1 MPSPQV
7 VAREPSRRV
16 KKSRKPERRA
26 KQPVD
31 LGDVDMETP
40 TPSQQSSNAGPGT
53 GAGRERSRRVSERM
67 PKAQGAKAHEKSRT
81 GEMLDKG
88 VGKRNAKQAK
98 QRTSGRM
105 SEGAL
110 AERELPAK
118 QPRRQGAKKQSRAAK
133 AKGNGANNNGS
144 TKRAAPSAEAAPT
157 QKQVLK
163 DKATARRKLRNEGVD
178 ATQQN

>member
-7 VAREPSRRV
+7 VAREPGRRV
-16 KKSRKPERRA
+16 KKSKKPERRA

-31 LGDVDMETP
+31 LGDVDMDTP

-53 GAGRERSRRVSERM
+53 GAGRERARRVSERM
-67 PKAQGAKAHEKSRT
+67 PKAQGAKAHERSRA

-88 VGKRNAKQAK
+88 VGKRSTKQAK
-98 QRTSGRM
+98 QRTSGRA

-110 AERELPAK
+110 AERELPSK
-118 QPRRQGAKKQSRAAK
+118 QPRRQGAKKQRRAAK
-133 AKGNGANNNGS
+133 ANGNGS
-144 TKRAAPSAEAAPT
+144 SKRPAAAAEAAST

-163 DKATARRKLRNEGVD
+163 GKPPRKRRVRDEGVD
-178 ATQQN
+178 ASQ

>member
-7 VAREPSRRV
+7 VAREPGRRV
-16 KKSRKPERRA
+16 KKSKKPERRA

-31 LGDVDMETP
+31 LGDVDMDTP

-67 PKAQGAKAHEKSRT
+67 PKAQGAKAHERSRA

-98 QRTSGRM
+98 QRTSGRA
-105 SEGAL
+105 SDGAL
-110 AERELPAK
+110 AERELPSK
-118 QPRRQGAKKQSRAAK
+118 QPRRQGAKKQRRAAK
-133 AKGNGANNNGS
+133 ANGNGS
-144 TKRAAPSAEAAPT
+144 SKRPAPSAEAAPT

-163 DKATARRKLRNEGVD
+163 GKPPRKRRVRDEGVD
-178 ATQQN
+178 ASQ

>member
-7 VAREPSRRV
+7 VAREPGRRI
-16 KKSRKPERRA
+16 KKGKKPERRA

-31 LGDVDMETP
+31 VGDVDMDAA
-40 TPSQQSSNAGPGT
+40 TPSQQSSNAGPGA

-67 PKAQGAKAHEKSRT
+67 PKAQGAKAHERSRA

-98 QRTSGRM
+98 QRTSGRA
-105 SEGAL
+105 SDGAL
-110 AERELPAK
+110 AERELPSK
-118 QPRRQGAKKQSRAAK
+118 QPRRQGAKKQSRARA
-133 AKGNGANNNGS
+133 NGQGPS
-144 TKRAAPSAEAAPT
+144 TRAAASAEAAPT

-163 DKATARRKLRNEGVD
+163 GKPPAKRKLRDEGVD
-178 ATQQN
+178 AAQD